1 MFLDQSLARASW
13 LFSQCVISVQLPA
26 TMPVQLL
33 LLLVFSVP
41 PIAGQNN
48 TLSLPE
54 VIQLFQLDT
63 MHELRQTIHDQES
76 IISEQQAKIAKLEV
90 KNARVDET
98 IDFLAAEYSKLM
110 DEFVDKFSKEADESC
125 DAEKFHLREEF
136 GLEIL
141 TMEKQ
146 CEEEREHRQEL
157 ERVRSEL
164 QKCESTVLYMG
175 NLMVQSSQQNLV
187 EAESENIK
195 EAKEEINRQQLNESS
210 IDIKQLYT
218 DVMNDM
224 KVKFQNGDLNQDQK
238 IAATG
243 VITETQAVL
252 GQKSFEVLGL
262 QIGDMTSV
270 QIFEVL
276 KGWKEAGNMT
286 SQQNSAMEDLAEHSQ
301 VRMIQGL
308 LGVFG
313 YTPEQAAQSY
323 KWSAED
329 LRLFLQLPTFGS
341 DLDYSEFEIDIDYS
355 EPDIDYTDWVWD
367 RNMD

>member
-1 MFLDQSLARASW
+1 
-13 LFSQCVISVQLPA
+13 
-26 TMPVQLL
+26 MPVQLL
-33 LLLVFSVP
+33 LLLVFSAP

-48 TLSLPE
+48 TPTLPE
-54 VIQLFQLDT
+54 VIQLFQLDA
-63 MHELRQTIHDQES
+63 MNKLRQTIEDQERV
-76 IISEQQAKIAKLEV
+76 ISAQEEKMAMLEDE
-90 KNARVDET
+90 NASMDET
-98 IDFLAAEYSKLM
+98 IDVLKAEYTQLRE
-110 DEFVDKFSKEADESC
+110 EFSARTAEANESC
-125 DAEKFHLREEF
+125 DAEKTHLREEF
-136 GLEIL
+136 DLEIL
-141 TMEKQ
+141 TREKQ
-146 CEEEREHRQEL
+146 CEEESEHWQEL

-164 QKCESTVLYMG
+164 QRCESNVLHMG
-175 NLMVQSSQQNLV
+175 NLMVQSNQVMPERQSLV

-195 EAKEEINRQQLNESS
+195 EAKEEINRQQLNDSL
-210 IDIKQLYT
+210 IDMKQLYI

-355 EPDIDYTDWVWD
+355 EPDIDYTDWFWD
-367 RNMD
+367 QNMD

>member
-1 MFLDQSLARASW
+1 
-13 LFSQCVISVQLPA
+13 
-26 TMPVQLL
+26 MPVQLL
-33 LLLVFSVP
+33 LLLIFSAP
-41 PIAGQNN
+41 PTAGQNSS
-48 TLSLPE
+48 LSLPE

-63 MHELRQTIHDQES
+63 MNKLRQTIQDQES
-76 IISEQQAKIAKLEV
+76 VISEQQKKITKLEYE
-90 KNARVDET
+90 NANFWGFMWGVGR
-98 IDFLAAEYSKLM
+98 
-110 DEFVDKFSKEADESC
+110 C
-125 DAEKFHLREEF
+125 
-136 GLEIL
+136 G
-141 TMEKQ
+141 
-146 CEEEREHRQEL
+146 EEEAL
-157 ERVRSEL
+157 ERIRS
-164 QKCESTVLYMG
+164 
-175 NLMVQSSQQNLV
+175 NV
-187 EAESENIK
+187 EQC
-195 EAKEEINRQQLNESS
+195 EINRQKWSDSL
-210 IDIKQLYT
+210 IDLDIKQLYI
-218 DVMNDM
+218 DVMKDM
-224 KVKFQNGDLNQDQK
+224 KLKFQNGDLNQDQK

-243 VITETQAVL
+243 VITETQSL
-252 GQKSFEVLGL
+252 LSHKSFEVLGL

-367 RNMD
+367 QNMD